1 MSGRDRRPCPLPV
14 SLRGKGWGR
23 WWAGVC
29 VGSQNGMVGLGL
41 DPPLRKEVEGNAV
54 GPPPFPPP
62 FRMGNRCPP
71 NLSIAFPQWEERH
84 DTSID
89 PPHPNRPTHPPPSV
103 RRRGGVGYMPDGKQ
117 HIKNRRRQ
125 ILPRCRVAVAAL
137 VWWHFPSPLPCV
149 GMDGEMVTGW
159 EGVWVP
165 DWNEWVGFPS
175 PPAH

>member
-1 MSGRDRRPCPLPV
+1 
-14 SLRGKGWGR
+14 
-23 WWAGVC
+23 
-29 VGSQNGMVGLGL
+29 
-41 DPPLRKEVEGNAV
+41 
-54 GPPPFPPP
+54 
-62 FRMGNRCPP
+62 
-71 NLSIAFPQWEERH
+71 
-84 DTSID
+84 
-89 PPHPNRPTHPPPSV
+89 
-103 RRRGGVGYMPDGKQ
+103 MPDGKQ

-125 ILPRCRVAVAAL
+125 ILPRCRVAVETL